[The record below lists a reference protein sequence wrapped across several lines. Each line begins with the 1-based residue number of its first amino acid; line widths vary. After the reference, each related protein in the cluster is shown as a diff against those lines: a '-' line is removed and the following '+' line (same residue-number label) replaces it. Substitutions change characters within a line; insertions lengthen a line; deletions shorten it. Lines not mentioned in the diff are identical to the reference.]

1 MTVFTYGTRL
11 SKFEAIVD
19 DTTYIAQSKLPN
31 GILPVE
37 KDILCCMLY
46 LLRPEKTKNQRTINE
61 AADLLTLNLIEHW
74 HLFNIY
80 TIPVSSISL
89 HKFHFRMIN
98 KKYTDIRC
106 NEFKFCTFPTGIQRF
121 QKNPQVVY

>member
-1 MTVFTYGTRL
+1 MTVFTYGTRV
-11 SKFEAIVD
+11 SKFEVIVD
-19 DTTYIAQSKLPN
+19 DTTYIAQSELPD

-46 LLRPEKTKNQRTINE
+46 LLRPEKTKNPRTINE
-61 AADLLTLNLIEHW
+61 AADVLTLNLIDHW

-89 HKFHFRMIN
+89 RKFHFRMILN
-98 KKYTDIRC
+98 KKYTNSRC
-106 NEFKFCTFPTGIQRF
+106 N
-121 QKNPQVVY
+121 

>member
-1 MTVFTYGTRL
+1 MTVFTYETRL

-19 DTTYIAQSKLPN
+19 DTTYIAQSKLPD

-89 HKFHFRMIN
+89 HKFHYIDNLRGPFPCILVAESNILN

-106 NEFKFCTFPTGIQRF
+106 N
-121 QKNPQVVY
+121 